1 MTKMMQKPRA
11 EEVRIEGFLKVIVI
25 QCEMKNAFPRR
36 VSTRDLQQAINNAR
50 TSVGLEGIAHRTVQ
64 RSLNMIA
71 NSGMVYGDGQFPQ
84 GWRLTPDAQKLLG
97 LIPSDNVSPSV
108 FDNKNLSANGLDS
121 VSAKIMHAEAIL
133 KDAYPEWIDPH
144 VFFKRFNQK
153 FCVVERT
160 MYRLMYELRKF
171 GLVESKKNCSTIG
184 NHFSWRLTPAG
195 CNLLGVEV
203 QP

>member
-1 MTKMMQKPRA
+1 MTTMMKKPS
-11 EEVRIEGFLKVIVI
+11 EEVRIEGFLKITVI
-25 QCEMKNAFPRR
+25 QHEMKSAFPRR
-36 VSTRDLQQAINNAR
+36 LSTRDLQQSINNAR
-50 TSVGLEGIAHRTVQ
+50 TSIGLDNISHRTVQ

-71 NSGMVYGDGQFPQ
+71 NSGMVYGDGEFPQ
-84 GWRLTPDAQKLLG
+84 GWRLTPDAQKLMG
-97 LIPSDNVSPSV
+97 LIPSDISPSV

-121 VSAKIMHAEAIL
+121 VCAKIMHAEAIL
-133 KDAYPEWIDPH
+133 KDAYPDFINPH

-153 FCVVERT
+153 FRVVERT

-171 GLVESKKNCSTIG
+171 GLVESKKNCSTLG

-195 CNLLGVEV
+195 CILLGVEV